1 MLSGRRRRDAS
12 TASPCEDEKT
22 PAARH
27 SKKPSLTFFFGATA
41 SLPATAEKPASAAG
55 RFRARGAE
63 RGGGS
68 YLARSLR
75 FVAPPV
81 ARTNAMRGA
90 RGAAA
95 LAVGGSRGRDFRART
110 RCSGKAADDERRP
123 KLHDGYGA
131 RTSKL

>member
-1 MLSGRRRRDAS
+1 MVPMERRRA
-12 TASPCEDEKT
+12 T
-22 PAARH
+22 RH

-81 ARTNAMRGA
+81 ARTKSA
-90 RGAAA
+90 
-95 LAVGGSRGRDFRART
+95 GRA
-110 RCSGKAADDERRP
+110 GQ
-123 KLHDGYGA
+123 L
-131 RTSKL
+131 L

>member
-1 MLSGRRRRDAS
+1 MSLVCLRRPVVDGATRRQRHHVKIKRRRA
-12 TASPCEDEKT
+12 T
-22 PAARH
+22 RH

-75 FVAPPV
+75 VVAPPV
-81 ARTNAMRGA
+81 ARTKSA
-90 RGAAA
+90 
-95 LAVGGSRGRDFRART
+95 GRA
-110 RCSGKAADDERRP
+110 GQ
-123 KLHDGYGA
+123 LVW
-131 RTSKL
+131 L

>member
-1 MLSGRRRRDAS
+1 MSFV
-12 TASPCEDEKT
+12 C
-22 PAARH
+22 H

-81 ARTNAMRGA
+81 ARTKSAGA
-90 RGAAA
+90 RGSWF
-95 LAVGGSRGRDFRART
+95 GSRRLQGSRFSGTHRT
-110 RCSGKAADDERRP
+110 QQRKSRQRSQIGV
-123 KLHDGYGA
+123 
-131 RTSKL
+131 S

>member
-1 MLSGRRRRDAS
+1 MSFV
-12 TASPCEDEKT
+12 C
-22 PAARH
+22 H

-81 ARTNAMRGA
+81 ARTNARGA
-90 RGAAA
+90 RGSWSGCRR
-95 LAVGGSRGRDFRART
+95 LQGSRF
-110 RCSGKAADDERRP
+110 SGTHRIQQQMSQRQRQT
-123 KLHDGYGA
+123 GA
-131 RTSKL
+131 S